1 MYTSLYSSR
10 ALLLPGHTYTTH
22 TTKTTTEYCPL
33 YQRQLRITIDDDR
46 RWGWGDVGGGA
57 LGCSVTCGVGLVWS
71 KVFMGRIIEGL
82 RSHYLVP
89 EKNTPLFTI
98 CCACRR
104 AFWLLL
110 SEAKSGEM
118 ICWFA
123 EAVNLPVL
131 FMKILR
137 LSDFSMPN

>member
-10 ALLLPGHTYTTH
+10 AWLLTGNTYTTH

-89 EKNTPLFTI
+89 EKKHAIVHNLLRLPAVILT
-98 CCACRR
+98 
-104 AFWLLL
+104 LL

-118 ICWFA
+118 IC
-123 EAVNLPVL
+123 
-131 FMKILR
+131 
-137 LSDFSMPN
+137 